1 MMIIIFLVLILYMV
15 QAIYWE
21 WKEDYKKAILNVIW
35 ANFYLSVLIYSKL
48 GVG

>member
-1 MMIIIFLVLILYMV
+1 MIIFFLLLVFYMV
-15 QAIYWE
+15 QAIYWQ
-21 WKEDYKKAILNVIW
+21 WKEDYKEAILNAIW